1 MRLVGAEWN
10 RFSPVALARIA
21 GIASLI
27 GIAFGAF
34 DIGHIRGALIAA
46 GDPATTA
53 QNILAHE
60 TLYRAGFTG
69 HIVELLCNVVGEV
82 IYFYLLWRVNLIVAA
97 IALFCGFVGIAV
109 EGLDM
114 LNSYLPL
121 KIGSESGALGAFNAE
136 QRQALA
142 YFSLQL
148 QDAGLLISFV
158 FYGTDEL
165 LSGYLLFK
173 SRFLPRIIGILLGI
187 SGLCYL
193 SNSLL
198 TFAAPA
204 LDAKV
209 YPAILYGCFP
219 GEFLSS
225 LWMATVGLNAA
236 RWREWGMTSQQ
247 TPHRL

>member
-1 MRLVGAEWN
+1 MDSIVEWK

-21 GIASLI
+21 GVLGLL

-34 DIGHIRGALIAA
+34 DIGHIRGTLIAA
-46 GDPATTA
+46 GDPATTSH
-53 QNILAHE
+53 NILAHE
-60 TLYRAGFTG
+60 VLYRTGFTG
-69 HIVELLCNVVGEV
+69 HILELLCNIVGEV
-82 IYFYLLWRVNLIVAA
+82 IYFYLLWRVNLIVAG
-97 IALFCGFVGIAV
+97 IALVCGIVGIAV

-121 KIGSESGALGAFNAE
+121 KLAAEGGALNAFSAE

-142 YFSLQL
+142 YFSVQV

-158 FYGTDEL
+158 FYGADEL
-165 LSGYLLFK
+165 LSGYLMFK
-173 SRFLPRIIGILLGI
+173 SRFLPRVLGILLGI
-187 SGLCYL
+187 AGFCYVA
-193 SNSLL
+193 NSLL

-209 YPAILYGCFP
+209 YPAVLYACFP

-236 RWREWGMTSQQ
+236 KWRAWSSE
-247 TPHRL
+247 RL